1 MVIFKVKSHFHK
13 MYTKEIQMVKNKN
26 LQAGWI

>member
-13 MYTKEIQMVKNKN
+13 MYTKEIQMVQNQN